1 MNERCY
7 SMNEDIKKIDRM
19 LSSPVFRVVLPV
31 IIIAMYVIGIFL
43 MIFRRFD
50 QGLVLWFFSTV
61 FGALQLYV
69 KRTQEKKKADL
80 LQAEEDDR
88 AYQET
93 QEKEQN

>member
-1 MNERCY
+1 
-7 SMNEDIKKIDRM
+7 MNEDIRKIDRL
-19 LSSPVFRVVLPV
+19 LSSPVFRVFLPV

-43 MIFRRFD
+43 MIFRRFE

-61 FGALQLYV
+61 FGALLLYV

-80 LQAEEDDR
+80 LQVEEDER
-88 AYQET
+88 ACQET

>member
-1 MNERCY
+1 
-7 SMNEDIKKIDRM
+7 MNEDIRKIDRM
-19 LSSPVFRVVLPV
+19 LSSLVFRVVLPV

-43 MIFRRFD
+43 MIFRRFE

-61 FGALQLYV
+61 FGALLLYV

-80 LQAEEDDR
+80 LQVEEDER
-88 AYQET
+88 ACQET

>member
-1 MNERCY
+1 
-7 SMNEDIKKIDRM
+7 MNEDIRKIDRT

-43 MIFRRFD
+43 MIFRRFE

-61 FGALQLYV
+61 FGALLLYV

-80 LQAEEDDR
+80 LQVEEDER
-88 AYQET
+88 ACQET

>member
-1 MNERCY
+1 
-7 SMNEDIKKIDRM
+7 MNEDIRKIDRM

-43 MIFRRFD
+43 MIFRRFE

-61 FGALQLYV
+61 FCALLMYV

-80 LQAEEDDR
+80 LQVEEDER
-88 AYQET
+88 ACQET